1 MKKYFATFLSAL
13 MALSLAA
20 CGTDTS
26 AGEPAEAP
34 GEGGEATAEAAAP
47 EAADVN
53 AAYDAEKGLT
63 SMQSDVGFYANVYAG
78 QTLKGTW
85 KLDEIKKEAEEIEE

>member
-26 AGEPAEAP
+26 AGIGPIVGKGDASDNRVESGATVD
-34 GEGGEATAEAAAP
+34 GGVLTA
-47 EAADVN
+47 N
-53 AAYDAEKGLT
+53 TIGY
-63 SMQSDVGFYANVYAG
+63 
-78 QTLKGTW
+78 
-85 KLDEIKKEAEEIEE
+85 